1 MFRPAELRR
10 TLAHT
15 IALYA
20 GVVAALAA
28 LLYPVARTISD
39 TR

>member
-10 TLAHT
+10 TLAHA

-20 GVVAALAA
+20 VAAALAA
-28 LLYPVARTISD
+28 LLYAVARTISD
-39 TR
+39 MR